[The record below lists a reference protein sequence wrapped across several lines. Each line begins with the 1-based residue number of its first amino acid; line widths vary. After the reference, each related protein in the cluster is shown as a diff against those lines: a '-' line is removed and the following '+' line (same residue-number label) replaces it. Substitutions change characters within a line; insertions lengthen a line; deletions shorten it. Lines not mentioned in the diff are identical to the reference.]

1 MLMDDIYAF
10 DFISL
15 ICDGIILNGFE
26 IKNGYLVE
34 NIEEFT
40 LMLLMTWHG
49 SSMALWCGQL

>member
-1 MLMDDIYAF
+1 MDDIYAF

-15 ICDGIILNGFE
+15 ICDGIILNCFE

-49 SSMALWCGQL
+49 WSMALWCGQL